1 MNRPCRELLGG
12 VSLSSLLKINPLF
25 FLPLTTPFMAVGG
38 RPHCNRI
45 EFSLN
50 RFIFTNVHP
59 NITGA
64 PRSRGIA
71 TTITSDLFC
80 LSFRSP
86 PKPTIFALLF
96 HGSSSF
102 NLPEIMKLRVIRKRP
117 FFTCHAPS
125 LGLPAAGAE
134 RCKSEVKITRKCT
147 RAGRAS
153 YFQIKGSRQFMSTGK
168 AIILI

>member
-12 VSLSSLLKINPLF
+12 VSLSSPLKINPLS
-25 FLPLTTPFMAVGG
+25 FLPLATPFMAVAG
-38 RPHCNRI
+38 RPHRNRI

-59 NITGA
+59 YITAA

-71 TTITSDLFC
+71 TTITSGLFC
-80 LSFRSP
+80 LSFRSL

-102 NLPEIMKLRVIRKRP
+102 NPLDM
-117 FFTCHAPS
+117 
-125 LGLPAAGAE
+125 
-134 RCKSEVKITRKCT
+134 VK
-147 RAGRAS
+147 
-153 YFQIKGSRQFMSTGK
+153 
-168 AIILI
+168 

>member
-1 MNRPCRELLGG
+1 MS
-12 VSLSSLLKINPLF
+12 V
-25 FLPLTTPFMAVGG
+25 AG
-38 RPHCNRI
+38 RPNCNRI

-50 RFIFTNVHP
+50 RFIFANVLP

-71 TTITSDLFC
+71 TTITSGLFC

-102 NLPEIMKLRVIRKRP
+102 DLQEMVKLRVIRKRT
-117 FFTCHAPS
+117 FFTCHSPF
-125 LGLPAAGAE
+125 LGFPVAWSPE
-134 RCKSEVKITRKCT
+134 MQE
-147 RAGRAS
+147 
-153 YFQIKGSRQFMSTGK
+153 
-168 AIILI
+168 

>member
-1 MNRPCRELLGG
+1 
-12 VSLSSLLKINPLF
+12 
-25 FLPLTTPFMAVGG
+25 MAVGG

-59 NITGA
+59 NITAA

-71 TTITSDLFC
+71 TTITSGLFC

-96 HGSSSF
+96 YGSSSF
-102 NLPEIMKLRVIRKRP
+102 NPPEMMKLRVIRKRP

-134 RCKSEVKITRKCT
+134 RCKSEVKIIRKCT
-147 RAGRAS
+147 RAGSVS
-153 YFQIKGSRQFMSTGK
+153 YFQIKGSGSFCQHGK
-168 AIILI
+168 AVILDLKSETTGW

>member
-1 MNRPCRELLGG
+1 
-12 VSLSSLLKINPLF
+12 
-25 FLPLTTPFMAVGG
+25 MAVGG

-59 NITGA
+59 NITTA

-102 NLPEIMKLRVIRKRP
+102 NPPKIMKLRVIRKRP

-134 RCKSEVKITRKCT
+134 RCKSEVKITRKCI
-147 RAGRAS
+147 GVGKVID
-153 YFQIKGSRQFMSTGK
+153 FQIKGSRRFMSTGK
-168 AIILI
+168 AVILDLKSATTLSR

>member
-1 MNRPCRELLGG
+1 
-12 VSLSSLLKINPLF
+12 
-25 FLPLTTPFMAVGG
+25 MAVGG

-59 NITGA
+59 NITRA

-96 HGSSSF
+96 HDSSSF
-102 NLPEIMKLRVIRKRP
+102 NLQEMVKLRVIRKRP
-117 FFTCHAPS
+117 FFTGHAPS

-134 RCKSEVKITRKCT
+134 RCRSEVKITRKCT
-147 RAGRAS
+147 RARSVS
-153 YFQIKGSRQFMSTGK
+153 YFQIKGSRRFMSTGK
-168 AIILI
+168 AAKQTPANL